1 MLEFFKRG
9 QAALDVRLMAA
20 RGIVEAPA
28 HELLAIL
35 VVLTRDDDDTVRKTA
50 IETLGQLPAGAVRS
64 VLDAGDVPDEV
75 RQYFACQTVVAAT
88 PAGDGTAP
96 ADQALPADQTTQVNQ
111 TAPVDQAAPVDQT
124 TPGELSDTSV
134 LNDEIDDPEL
144 LSEDAPVERDSI
156 VQKLAKMNFAQK
168 LKAASKGTRE
178 VRAILVRDPS
188 KMIAMAVLTSPK
200 LTEPEVEA
208 FARMGNVSEDVLR
221 YIGSNR
227 VWMKNYGVVLALC
240 KNAKT
245 PLGLS
250 LNMMNRLND
259 RDLQGLSTDRNVPE
273 PLRIAARK
281 KVVNAVSR

>member
-1 MLEFFKRG
+1 MLDFLKRG
-9 QAALDVRLMAA
+9 HAARDVRMTAA
-20 RGIVEAPA
+20 QGMVQAPA
-28 HELLAIL
+28 
-35 VVLTRDDDDTVRKTA
+35 
-50 IETLGQLPAGAVRS
+50 S
-64 VLDAGDVPDEV
+64 
-75 RQYFACQTVVAAT
+75 
-88 PAGDGTAP
+88 
-96 ADQALPADQTTQVNQ
+96 
-111 TAPVDQAAPVDQT
+111 
-124 TPGELSDTSV
+124 
-134 LNDEIDDPEL
+134 EL
-144 LSEDAPVERDSI
+144 LSILVFLTQDADEDVRRTAVATLEKLPAEAIRSFLDGAHVSDEVKAYFAGPQALDEPPSTVSAITSSEGDPLDDPDLVGEEGHADRDGI
-156 VQKLAKMNFAQK
+156 VQKLNRMTFAQK

-188 KMIAMAVLTSPK
+188 KMIAMAVMTSPK

-227 VWMKNYGVVLALC
+227 VWMKNYGVVLALT

-250 LNMMNRLND
+250 LNLMNRLND

-281 KVVNAVSR
+281 RVVSAVSR

>member
-1 MLEFFKRG
+1 MLEFFRRG
-9 QAALDVRLMAA
+9 QAARDVRLMAA
-20 RGIVEAPA
+20 QGVVQAPVT
-28 HELLAIL
+28 ELLEIL
-35 VVLTRDDDDTVRKTA
+35 VFLTKDADDEVRATAAATLRD
-50 IETLGQLPAGAVRS
+50 LPDEAVRAFLAS
-64 VLDAGDVPDEV
+64 GALSADV
-75 RQYFACQTVVAAT
+75 RQYFDR
-88 PAGDGTAP
+88 PPAP
-96 ADQALPADQTTQVNQ
+96 ASSPASGEPPPAAADD
-111 TAPVDQAAPVDQT
+111 AAAPAAPAASLDDDVDD
-124 TPGELSDTSV
+124 PDLLSDEA
-134 LNDEIDDPEL
+134 EI
-144 LSEDAPVERDSI
+144 ERDGI

-208 FARMGNVSEDVLR
+208 FARMGNVAEDVLR
-221 YIGSNR
+221 YIGANR
-227 VWMKNYGVVLALC
+227 VWMKNYGIVLALT

-250 LNMMNRLND
+250 LNIMNRLND

-281 KVVNAVSR
+281 KVVSSVSR

>member
-20 RGIVEAPA
+20 QGVVEAPA
-28 HELLAIL
+28 HELLEIL
-35 VVLTRDDDDTVRKTA
+35 VVLTRDEDDAVRRTA
-50 IETLGQLPAGAVRS
+50 AETLRNLPPDAVQS
-64 VLDAGDVPDEV
+64 FLNSGTVSDDV
-75 RQYFACQTVVAAT
+75 RQYFTQV
-88 PAGDGTAP
+88 AP
-96 ADQALPADQTTQVNQ
+96 AVAPP
-111 TAPVDQAAPVDQT
+111 PVDVAPPGEDGPVD
-124 TPGELSDTSV
+124 SV
-134 LNDEIDDPEL
+134 GDVDLDDPEL
-144 LSEDAPVERDSI
+144 VSEDSPVERDSL

-208 FARMGNVSEDVLR
+208 FARMGNVAEDVLR

-281 KVVNAVSR
+281 KVVSSVSR